1 MNEDRLSSMLKEFAE
16 PIVTTNLPVRPVK
29 SPRNF
34 RLGVAGL
41 GLATALA
48 LGLMVLPGNSDAA
61 TLHRIETA
69 ISNAKTMIVTST
81 STDRNGKPHVY
92 NRVWYKQ
99 GRWRTVGF
107 IGTPIEKTFIVRD
120 GEQFI
125 YTPDHKTLTEE
136 PAGSWNGPI
145 GKLSAL
151 EFAKMETDIGEI
163 TDERTVSVETHDPV
177 DGRAT
182 YLVVMKRKGSD
193 YRSEILV
200 DKATDLPIRSQTKV
214 TFDMGGGKTDQVQEF
229 QFGEPIPDSQFD
241 PKSLG
246 LPIQNLTVMQDELLR
261 DWAKP
266 VASYQDCAIRNV
278 WQNLDGEVYVVYSR
292 PKTSGCR
299 PVRLT
304 NSVGTNYLRVTDIE
318 PGEIRG
324 DTSVRDHFKFDETS
338 VARIAVWAPLEK
350 PDTLPSK
357 VSLGFFGG
365 FPTVDQKPVE
375 VSIPAQDIG
384 IKPDNLPPYTV
395 ALVLRDYAEQMSIH
409 LATTRADWY
418 KNHNDPTNE
427 LIWRRHAYDRAM
439 EWLPGIAKREYKP
452 VVERL
457 EHDLG
462 VEKP

>member
-1 MNEDRLSSMLKEFAE
+1 MLKEFAE
-16 PIVTTNLPVRPVK
+16 PILATNLPVGPVR

-69 ISNAKTMIVTST
+69 ISNAKTMIVTS
-81 STDRNGKPHVY
+81 SKTDQNGKPLVY

-99 GRWRTVGF
+99 GRWRSVGF

-125 YTPDHKTLTEE
+125 YTPDHHTLTEE
-136 PAGSWNGPI
+136 PAGPWNGPI

-163 TDERTVSVETHDPV
+163 SDERTLSVEPHDPV

-214 TFDMGGGKTDQVQEF
+214 TYDMDGTKTDQVQDF
-229 QFGEPIPDSQFD
+229 QFGAPIPDSQFD
-241 PKSLG
+241 PKTLG
-246 LPIQNLTVMQDELLR
+246 LPIMNLTALQDELLR

-266 VASYQDCAIRNV
+266 VASYQDCVIRNV

-292 PKTSGCR
+292 PKTSGCH
-299 PVRLT
+299 PMRLT
-304 NSVGTNYLRVTDIE
+304 NSVGTNYLHVDDIE
-318 PGEIRG
+318 PGQIRG
-324 DTSVRDHFKFDETS
+324 DTSVREHFKFDESS
-338 VARIAVWAPLEK
+338 VTRIAVWVPLEK
-350 PDTLPSK
+350 PEGLPPK
-357 VSLGFFGG
+357 VSVGFTGG
-365 FPTVDQKPVE
+365 ASVAGEKPVE
-375 VSIPAQDIG
+375 VAIPVQDTG
-384 IKPDNLPPYTV
+384 VLPGNFPPYTDT
-395 ALVLRDYAEQMSIH
+395 LVLRDYAEQLAIH
-409 LATTRADWY
+409 LATARAQWY
-418 KNHNDPTNE
+418 KSHNDPTNE
-427 LIWRRHAYDRAM
+427 LVWRRNAYARAM

-457 EHDLG
+457 EHELG